1 MLNII
6 AKSAFLY
13 EVAACLQDYCIL
25 KNAKLSF
32 IFDNSRSVLAVH
44 ITTPTPTTLKQFHFV
59 GARVILR
66 WIFRQ

>member
-1 MLNII
+1 V
-6 AKSAFLY
+6 Y
-13 EVAACLQDYCIL
+13 EVAECQQDYCIL

-32 IFDNSRSVLAVH
+32 IFDNSLSALVVH
-44 ITTPTPTTLKQFHFV
+44 IITPTPTTLKQFHFV